1 MNRPLL
7 ETRLGERI
15 AAMCDQPVDPAV
27 MAFANRLA
35 EAAGASAVLFYGSNL
50 RTGELEGVLD
60 FYILLPGPQRDRVW
74 PRVSYHEWEFEGVP
88 LRAKVATM
96 ALDTFQRAA
105 RGKSRD
111 TTIWARFVQ
120 PCALVF
126 AADGEARAQTI
137 EAVCDAVCTAARLAA
152 VLGPDR
158 ATPDEYWRTLFRATY
173 RAEFRVEAPGREDT
187 IIAANRAHF
196 DGLFTLALE
205 ADRQDFATEGGI
217 IAPHIAPEDA
227 RWLEQ
232 WWAQRARQ
240 GKAINLLRLLKATT
254 TFEGASRYAAWK
266 LERHTGI
273 AVEVTPWKERHP
285 VLAAPGVLWKV
296 WRHKRRREK
305 G

>member
-1 MNRPLL
+1 
-7 ETRLGERI
+7 
-15 AAMCDQPVDPAV
+15 MCDQPVDPAV
-27 MAFANRLA
+27 SAFAGRLA
-35 EAAGASAVLFYGSNL
+35 LAAGASAVLFYGSNL
-50 RTGELEGVLD
+50 RTGELDGVLD
-60 FYILLPGPQRDRVW
+60 FYILLPGPQREKIW
-74 PRVSYHEWEFEGVP
+74 PRVSYHEWEFEGTP

-111 TTIWARFVQ
+111 STIWARFVQ
-120 PCALVF
+120 PCALVY
-126 AADGEARAQTI
+126 ASGEAQREQAI
-137 EAVCDAVCTAARLAA
+137 EAVCEAVCTAARLAA
-152 VLGPDR
+152 VLGPER
-158 ATPDEYWRTLFRATY
+158 ATPDEFWRTLFRATY
-173 RAEFRVEAPGREDT
+173 RAEFRVEAPGRENT
-187 IIAANRAHF
+187 IIEANRAHF

-205 ADRQDFATEGGI
+205 ADERDFEVEGALV
-217 IAPHIAPEDA
+217 APHIAPKDS
-227 RWLEQ
+227 RRLQ
-232 WWAQRARQ
+232 DWWASLARR
-240 GKAINLLRLLKATT
+240 GKAINILRLLKATT